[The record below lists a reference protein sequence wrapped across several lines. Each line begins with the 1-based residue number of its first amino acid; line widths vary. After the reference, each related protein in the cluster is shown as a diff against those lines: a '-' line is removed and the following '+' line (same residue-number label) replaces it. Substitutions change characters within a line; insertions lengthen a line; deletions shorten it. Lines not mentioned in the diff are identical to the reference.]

1 MGMPQRIT
9 QQEKGLDDLAKRQ
22 GMRE

>member
-22 GMRE
+22 GMDA